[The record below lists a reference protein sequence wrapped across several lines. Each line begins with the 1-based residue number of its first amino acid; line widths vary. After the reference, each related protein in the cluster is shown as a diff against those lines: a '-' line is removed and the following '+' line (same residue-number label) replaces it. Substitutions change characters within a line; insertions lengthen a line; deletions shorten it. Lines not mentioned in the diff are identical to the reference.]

1 MRAAAGL
8 LPLLAVGLA
17 AVVACDGGSTDQRC
31 VAKQALRD
39 AVRAVD
45 QAESAEGT
53 GDAERVRQL
62 MGEVERLVGTARRN
76 LSTSTT
82 NSVER
87 GMLEA
92 AEYLDF
98 IVNDYRASGA
108 VDGALAQFA
117 SRELNRAPAPGE
129 AAPNC

>member
-1 MRAAAGL
+1 MNAAAGHRAL
-8 LPLLAVGLA
+8 LA
-17 AVVACDGGSTDQRC
+17 AVIVATLGCGGGNDDPRC

-39 AVRAVD
+39 AVRAVN
-45 QAESAEGT
+45 QAESAEGA
-53 GDAERVRQL
+53 GDEERVRQQIA
-62 MGEVERLVGTARRN
+62 EAERLIGIARRN
-76 LSTSTT
+76 LSRATT

-98 IVNDYRASGA
+98 IVGGYRESGG
-108 VDGALAQFA
+108 VDGTLAQFA
-117 SRELNRAPAPGE
+117 SRELDRAPAPGE

>member
-1 MRAAAGL
+1 MVV
-8 LPLLAVGLA
+8 LATTIG
-17 AVVACDGGSTDQRC
+17 CGGGNSDPRC

-39 AVRAVD
+39 AVQAVAGAD
-45 QAESAEGT
+45 AAEAA
-53 GDAERVRQL
+53 GDVELVRQQI
-62 MGEVERLVGTARRN
+62 GEVERLVGVARRH
-76 LSTSTT
+76 LSTSST
-82 NSVER
+82 SSIDR

-98 IVNDYRASGA
+98 IVGDFRALGA

-129 AAPNC
+129 APLGC

>member
-1 MRAAAGL
+1 MAS
-8 LPLLAVGLA
+8 VG
-17 AVVACDGGSTDQRC
+17 CGGGDADPRC
-31 VAKQALRD
+31 IARQALRD

-45 QAESAEGT
+45 QAESAEVA
-53 GDAERVRQL
+53 GDGERVRQQID
-62 MGEVERLVGTARRN
+62 EAERLIGIARRN
-76 LSTSTT
+76 LSRSTT

-87 GMLEA
+87 SMLES

-117 SRELNRAPAPGE
+117 SRELNRAPTPGE

>member
-1 MRAAAGL
+1 VSAAA
-8 LPLLAVGLA
+8 PRRALLAVVIVMTVG
-17 AVVACDGGSTDQRC
+17 CGGGNDDPRC
-31 VAKQALRD
+31 AAKQALRD

-45 QAESAEGT
+45 QAESAEGV
-53 GDAERVRQL
+53 GDEEQVRQQIGEAERL
-62 MGEVERLVGTARRN
+62 IGIARRN
-76 LSTSTT
+76 LSSATT

-98 IVNDYRASGA
+98 IVGGYRESGA
-108 VDGALAQFA
+108 VDGTLAQFA

>member
-1 MRAAAGL
+1 MRA
-8 LPLLAVGLA
+8 VG
-17 AVVACDGGSTDQRC
+17 
-31 VAKQALRD
+31 
-39 AVRAVD
+39 
-45 QAESAEGT
+45 QAESAEGA
-53 GDAERVRQL
+53 GDTDRVRQQI
-62 MGEVERLVGTARRN
+62 GEAERLIRIARRN

>member
-1 MRAAAGL
+1 MATLGC
-8 LPLLAVGLA
+8 VGGN
-17 AVVACDGGSTDQRC
+17 DDPRC

-39 AVRAVD
+39 AVRAVN
-45 QAESAEGT
+45 QAVSAEGA
-53 GDAERVRQL
+53 GDEERVRQQIA
-62 MGEVERLVGTARRN
+62 EAERLIGIARRN
-76 LSTSTT
+76 LSRATT

-98 IVNDYRASGA
+98 IVGGYRESGA
-108 VDGALAQFA
+108 IDGTLAQFA

>member
-1 MRAAAGL
+1 MAL
-8 LPLLAVGLA
+8 VILAT
-17 AVVACDGGSTDQRC
+17 GGCGGGGDDPGC
-31 VAKQALRD
+31 IAKDALRE

-45 QAESAEGT
+45 QAESAEAA
-53 GDAERVRQL
+53 GDDERVRQQID
-62 MGEVERLVGTARRN
+62 EAERLVGVARRN

-98 IVNDYRASGA
+98 IVDDYRASGA

-117 SRELNRAPAPGE
+117 ARELNRAPAPGE

>member
-1 MRAAAGL
+1 M
-8 LPLLAVGLA
+8 LAVVIFATVG
-17 AVVACDGGSTDQRC
+17 CGGGDDDPRC

-39 AVRAVD
+39 AARAVE
-45 QAESAEGT
+45 QAEFAEVA
-53 GDAERVRQL
+53 GDEQRVRQQID
-62 MGEVERLVGTARRN
+62 EAARLIGVARRN

-117 SRELNRAPAPGE
+117 SRELTRAPAPGE
-129 AAPNC
+129 VALNC